1 LNIRIVLGGA
11 VVQFILQ
18 NSLWLVP
25 LFFLL
30 FVASTSALVVVLRT
44 RPAASSPARVPLGG
58 AADHGAADDPGH
70 EVPNPEAERLRM
82 VTEAHAEALESLESL
97 ISQAEGASYGAT
109 RDPLVAYRAAESI
122 ADSARVTLNS
132 VKKVVSSSGEVKS
145 VGSEP
150 TISGLTT
157 LFQALEDSSI
167 PVSYHEIGTA
177 FSLPAEAELEVYRIL
192 QECLNNCRM
201 HGGPG
206 TAVSVELSWTAQG
219 LRLRVDDDGVRAAR
233 RFSSGELRAGEQEY
247 VPLSD
252 ILSGRGMTNMKN
264 RAEALGGVFSA
275 HRIPGVGF
283 SVSVAFPT
291 LKFHDDFGAGSSARP
306 QPQ

>member
-1 LNIRIVLGGA
+1 M
-11 VVQFILQ
+11 VQFILQ

-109 RDPLVAYRAAESI
+109 NDPLVAYRAAESI

-132 VKKVVSSSGEVKS
+132 VKKVVSSTGEVNS

-233 RFSSGELRAGEQEY
+233 RFSSGELPAGEQEY

>member
-1 LNIRIVLGGA
+1 M
-11 VVQFILQ
+11 VQFILQ

-58 AADHGAADDPGH
+58 AADHGVADDPGH

-252 ILSGRGMTNMKN
+252 VLSGRGMTNMKN

>member
-1 LNIRIVLGGA
+1 M
-11 VVQFILQ
+11 VQFILQ

-25 LFFLL
+25 VFFFL
-30 FVASTSALVVVLRT
+30 FVASLSALVVVLRT
-44 RPAASSPARVPLGG
+44 RPAASSPARAPLDEVAEVV
-58 AADHGAADDPGH
+58 AANDPGH
-70 EVPNPEAERLRM
+70 EAPTPEAERLRM
-82 VTEAHAEALESLESL
+82 VTEAHAEALQSLESL
-97 ISQAEGASYGAT
+97 ISEAEGASYGAT
-109 RDPLVAYRAAESI
+109 TDPLVAYRAAESI

-157 LFQALEDSSI
+157 LFQALEESSI
-167 PVSYHEIGTA
+167 PVSYQEIGTA

-219 LRLRVDDDGVRAAR
+219 LRLRVDDDGARAAR
-233 RFSSGELRAGEQEY
+233 RFSSGELPAPAQEY

-291 LKFHDDFGAGSSARP
+291 LKFQDGFGPGSSEGP
-306 QPQ
+306 QPR

>member
-1 LNIRIVLGGA
+1 

>member
-1 LNIRIVLGGA
+1 
-11 VVQFILQ
+11 
-18 NSLWLVP
+18 
-25 LFFLL
+25 
-30 FVASTSALVVVLRT
+30 VVVLRT

-132 VKKVVSSSGEVKS
+132 VKKVVSSSGEVKT

-233 RFSSGELRAGEQEY
+233 RFSSGELPAGEQEY

>member
-1 LNIRIVLGGA
+1 
-11 VVQFILQ
+11 
-18 NSLWLVP
+18 
-25 LFFLL
+25 
-30 FVASTSALVVVLRT
+30 
-44 RPAASSPARVPLGG
+44 
-58 AADHGAADDPGH
+58 
-70 EVPNPEAERLRM
+70 M
-82 VTEAHAEALESLESL
+82 VTEAHAEALQSLESL
-97 ISQAEGASYGAT
+97 ISEAEGASYGAT
-109 RDPLVAYRAAESI
+109 TDPLVAYRAAESI

-157 LFQALEDSSI
+157 LFQALEESSI
-167 PVSYHEIGTA
+167 PVSYQEIGTA

-219 LRLRVDDDGVRAAR
+219 LRLRVDDDGARAAR
-233 RFSSGELRAGEQEY
+233 RFSSGELPAPAQEY

-291 LKFHDDFGAGSSARP
+291 LKFQDGFGPGSSEGP
-306 QPQ
+306 QPR

>member
-1 LNIRIVLGGA
+1 M
-11 VVQFILQ
+11 VQFILQ

-70 EVPNPEAERLRM
+70 EAPNPEAERLRM

>member
-1 LNIRIVLGGA
+1 LGGA

-25 LFFLL
+25 VFFFL
-30 FVASTSALVVVLRT
+30 FVASVIALLVVLRM
-44 RPAASSPARVPLGG
+44 RPAASSPARAPLDEVAEAV
-58 AADHGAADDPGH
+58 AANDPGH
-70 EVPNPEAERLRM
+70 EAPTSEAERLRM
-82 VTEAHAEALESLESL
+82 VTEAHAEALQSLESL
-97 ISQAEGASYGAT
+97 ISEAEGASYGAT
-109 RDPLVAYRAAESI
+109 TDPLVAYRAAESI

-157 LFQALEDSSI
+157 LFQALEESSI
-167 PVSYHEIGTA
+167 PVSYQEIGTA

-219 LRLRVDDDGVRAAR
+219 LRLRVDDDGARAAR
-233 RFSSGELRAGEQEY
+233 RFSSGELPAPAQEY

-291 LKFHDDFGAGSSARP
+291 LKFQDGFGPGSSEGP
-306 QPQ
+306 QPR